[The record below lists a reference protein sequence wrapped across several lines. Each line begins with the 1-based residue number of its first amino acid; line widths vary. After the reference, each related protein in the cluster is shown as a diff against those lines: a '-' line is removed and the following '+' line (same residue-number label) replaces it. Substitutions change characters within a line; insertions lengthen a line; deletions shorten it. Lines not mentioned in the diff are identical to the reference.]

1 MYIIKRFAIIFIL
14 VSVIISAVGCA
25 SKTKDIKT
33 LEDSK
38 SNASS
43 NSDKKNDT
51 KINTAEKWKVTV
63 KTDLSFEFVK
73 CAFLNDNYGI
83 ATGFSGENRIT
94 TDGGKNWTLSMNKSN
109 NSNGYDLI
117 GENIIWYGDDFGD
130 IGISTDKGISWQLAK
145 NAFLARISYIS
156 AIDEKAALIGNR
168 DKVAFTED
176 GAKNLVD
183 IKYKEGD
190 GSIAAL
196 NLYSKNEAYILDYDG
211 NLYYS
216 KDKLKNWKSCIV
228 KDPNGIIKIRSDA
241 ASASSTACIR
251 NFKDGNITIAFC
263 DDNSGIYIIKSKD
276 EGLTW
281 TKEKVTDESALNI
294 YLSPDGNSITYNTG
308 LNTVKRVVY
317 NEKGSGQ

>member
-1 MYIIKRFAIIFIL
+1 MYIIKSFAVICIL
-14 VSVIISAVGCA
+14 LSVIISAVGCG

-38 SNASS
+38 GNSS
-43 NSDKKNDT
+43 SIPDKKTGT
-51 KINTAEKWKVTV
+51 KINAEEKWKATV

-73 CAFLNDNYGI
+73 CAFLNDSYGI

-94 TDGGKNWTLSMNKSN
+94 TDGGKNWTLSMNQSN

-130 IGISTDKGISWQLAK
+130 IGISTDKGVNWQLAK
-145 NAFLARISYIS
+145 KVFLARISYIS
-156 AIDEKAALIGNR
+156 AIDDNTALIGSR
-168 DKVAFTED
+168 DKVAFTEN

-183 IKYKEGD
+183 VKYKEE
-190 GSIAAL
+190 SENIAAV

-211 NLYYS
+211 NLYCS
-216 KDKLKNWKSCIV
+216 KDRFKTWKSCIV
-228 KDPNGIIKIRSDA
+228 KDLNGIIKIRSDA
-241 ASASSTACIR
+241 ASANSTACIR

-263 DDNSGIYIIKSKD
+263 DDNSGIYIMKSKD

-281 TKEKVTDESALNI
+281 IKEKVTDESALNI
-294 YLSPDGNSITYNTG
+294 YLAPDGNSITYNTG
-308 LNTVKRVVY
+308 LNTVKRLVY
-317 NEKGSGQ
+317 SEKGSGQ